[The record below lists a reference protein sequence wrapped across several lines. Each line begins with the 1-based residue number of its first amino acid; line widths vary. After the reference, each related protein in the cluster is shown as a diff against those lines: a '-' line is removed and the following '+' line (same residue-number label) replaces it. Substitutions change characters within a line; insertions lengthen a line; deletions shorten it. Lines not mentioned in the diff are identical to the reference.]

1 MICWVLE
8 TVRNQMNFT
17 QEGKMKIKTSFTFVS
32 AILVYRDK
40 ALEITVKINLFTQ
53 TLRDFGS
60 MYKDIGGYDMNYD
73 EFKEIICEPWTEN
86 FNNLCIDD

>member
-40 ALEITVKINLFTQ
+40 SLEITVKINLFTQ
-53 TLRDFGS
+53 PLRDFGS
-60 MYKDIGGYDMNYD
+60 MYKDIGCYDMNYD
-73 EFKEIICEPWTEN
+73 EFIEIIREAWTEN